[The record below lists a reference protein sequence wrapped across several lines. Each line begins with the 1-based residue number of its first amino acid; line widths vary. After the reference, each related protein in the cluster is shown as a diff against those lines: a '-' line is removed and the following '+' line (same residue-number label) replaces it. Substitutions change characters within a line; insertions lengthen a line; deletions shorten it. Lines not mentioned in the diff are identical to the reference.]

1 MARTIIQ
8 LIKACAS
15 KLRESKLQRL
25 GGKEITADLAALSQR
40 LSLEGRDEAIVFT
53 AIFDKSCGGRPCDL
67 EDMARYFDCAHLDI
81 MEYIPAVRSLLARG
95 MISIWNSNECDISSQ
110 SFRVPSLILNGLL
123 DNRLPSLSDLKITK
137 LEFDRYDF
145 CRLVDGAVQD
155 DDVSF
160 LGLMQLA
167 SDLETTNAD
176 MTFVCRAKEELPA
189 MSDRVLF
196 YEVCYDFYN
205 GHNSNIDST
214 FNDMYESFGARF
226 SQRRKLLDG
235 SSPLI
240 GTSLVEVNDDRSEM
254 TLSEKGQKILLE
266 NDYVSFGERFDCRNR
281 YSFAKKVRAFFHDSS
296 KYDSDEELSIL
307 KLTRCLTKL
316 EASNSHLSCIRKTAD
331 VIPGV
336 EDRVLFYLVCEACPG
351 GINLSRELRILF
363 PINKSVFKLN
373 EFKDEKHELQ
383 RLDLVEMR
391 SESSIF
397 GEYTTLVLTDKGKE
411 LYFEEDAAI
420 FMEKV
425 DSKNLIHCGDI
436 VRKQLYFSESQ
447 ERQLS
452 MVGDSLQQEN
462 YERLVD
468 RLSAKGLSKGI
479 AVLLYGAPGTG
490 KTESVMQWARETG
503 RDIVHVDLSA
513 SKSMWYGE
521 SEKIVKEIFT
531 RYRNQCKRSKIKPIL
546 LFNEADGLF
555 SKRKDISR
563 GSSVDQ
569 TENTIQNILLE
580 EMEKLDGILVATTNL
595 ATNLDSAFE
604 RRFLFKIKLEKPSV
618 EARSHIWMDKLPSLS
633 GGDAVR
639 LSEAYDFSG
648 GEIDNI
654 VRKAT
659 MQEVLEG
666 TAPDFDAIDRLCGE
680 ERMGRSAA
688 TRKIGF

>member
-137 LEFDRYDF
+137 PEFDRYDF

-176 MTFVCRAKEELPA
+176 MTFVCRAKEELPE
-189 MSDRVLF
+189 MS
-196 YEVCYDFYN
+196 
-205 GHNSNIDST
+205 
-214 FNDMYESFGARF
+214 
-226 SQRRKLLDG
+226 
-235 SSPLI
+235 
-240 GTSLVEVNDDRSEM
+240 
-254 TLSEKGQKILLE
+254 
-266 NDYVSFGERFDCRNR
+266 
-281 YSFAKKVRAFFHDSS
+281 
-296 KYDSDEELSIL
+296 
-307 KLTRCLTKL
+307 
-316 EASNSHLSCIRKTAD
+316 
-331 VIPGV
+331 
-336 EDRVLFYLVCEACPG
+336 DRVLFYLVCEACPG

-411 LYFEEDAAI
+411 LYFEEDAGI

-436 VRKQLYFSESQ
+436 VRKQLYFSENQ

-531 RYRNQCKRSKIKPIL
+531 RYRNQCKRSKNKPIF

-633 GGDAVR
+633 GEDAVR